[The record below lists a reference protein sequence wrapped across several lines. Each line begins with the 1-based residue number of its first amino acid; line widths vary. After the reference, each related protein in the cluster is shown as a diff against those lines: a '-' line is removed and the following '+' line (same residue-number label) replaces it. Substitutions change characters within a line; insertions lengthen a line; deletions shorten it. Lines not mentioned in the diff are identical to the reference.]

1 MAEGARSFLGG
12 NHTARGR
19 SLPKARALVAG
30 RSAPKRQGPLD
41 ERETTNREDLQRE
54 DEYRPPTIDKRGG
67 VDCSDDT
74 DRRS

>member
-19 SLPKARALVAG
+19 SLPKIRALVAG
-30 RSAPKRQGPLD
+30 RSAPKRQGRQD
-41 ERETTNREDLQRE
+41 ERETTNREDLQLE
-54 DEYRPPTIDKRGG
+54 DGCRPPINDERGG

-74 DRRS
+74 DWRS